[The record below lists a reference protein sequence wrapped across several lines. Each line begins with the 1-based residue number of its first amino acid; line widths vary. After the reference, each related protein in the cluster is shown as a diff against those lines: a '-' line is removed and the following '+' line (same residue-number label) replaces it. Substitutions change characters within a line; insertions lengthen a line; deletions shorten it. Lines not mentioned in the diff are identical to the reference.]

1 MDEGAFSEATRE
13 MMARGNLVSPTLN
26 DAPRHDKPILIYW
39 AQAASVSLLGVSE
52 IGFRLPSIVF
62 AVLWML
68 ALYRFCLRHGDRPTA
83 QAAALVMALT

>member
-1 MDEGAFSEATRE
+1 

-39 AQAASVSLLGVSE
+39 AQAASVSVLGVSE
-52 IGFRLPSIVF
+52 IGFRLPSIIF

-68 ALYRFCLRHGDRPTA
+68 ALYRFCQRHADRRTA
-83 QAAALVMALT
+83 QVAALVMGVVAGGRLHRQGGDF